1 MADRMT
7 LNGRNIVILKQNSR
21 LRRRAAGAMRKTLL
35 AAALCLGGCQSSS
48 LQDVT
53 GSIGGASETDV
64 RRSVE
69 ELGRQHDRKPDD
81 KAIALNYA
89 RALRG
94 MTENAQAVA
103 ILQRLAI
110 KFPRDA
116 EVLAAYGKAL
126 ADAGRAREAADV
138 LAHAHTP
145 ERPDWSVLSAQGSVA
160 DQLGDHEQAQAYY
173 AAALKIVPAQ
183 PHVLA
188 NLGISYALSKKLPQA
203 ETALQE
209 AAAQHDAD
217 KPVRQNLALVLA
229 LEGKFASAEEVARR
243 DLDAKDAAADDRAV
257 EYVETDPRTRHQ
269 ATVRRQDACGKQYR
283 IVTDPRRTDSS
294 DLDRQRRQPRDRG
307 FDLVAPD
314 DRPNPGWRAGE
325 DEIARRDFDLLRK
338 IMDDL
343 GNPPDHAVD
352 IAALPQLP
360 VHPALHLAFGDRAGA
375 GL

>member
-1 MADRMT
+1 MADLMKS
-7 LNGRNIVILKQNSR
+7 NGRNIVIPAQNSR
-21 LRRRAAGAMRKTLL
+21 LRQRAAGAMLGTFL

-53 GSIGGASETDV
+53 GSIGGASESDI
-64 RRSVE
+64 RRSAA
-69 ELGRQHDRKPDD
+69 ELGRQYDRHPDD

-110 KFPRDA
+110 KFPRDV
-116 EVLAAYGKAL
+116 EVLGAYGKAL
-126 ADAGRAREAADV
+126 ADAGRSREAAEV

-183 PHVLA
+183 PHVLS
-188 NLGISYALSKKLPQA
+188 NLGLSYALSKKLPQA
-203 ETALQE
+203 ETALQQ

-243 DLDAKDAAADDRAV
+243 DLDAKDAAANVA
-257 EYVETDPRTRHQ
+257 
-269 ATVRRQDACGKQYR
+269 AIRRMIAQSNTWKR
-283 IVTDPRRTDSS
+283 IQE
-294 DLDRQRRQPRDRG
+294 LDTKPQS
-307 FDLVAPD
+307 
-314 DRPNPGWRAGE
+314 
-325 DEIARRDFDLLRK
+325 
-338 IMDDL
+338 
-343 GNPPDHAVD
+343 
-352 IAALPQLP
+352 AAKTH
-360 VHPALHLAFGDRAGA
+360 VGSNIE
-375 GL
+375 